1 MSGKYIGHVVED
13 ENTGELML
21 EFPIELLHQMGWDEG
36 TMLEWMIDEEEV
48 SIREKV
54 DADS

>member
-36 TMLEWMIDEEEV
+36 TRLEWMIDEEEV